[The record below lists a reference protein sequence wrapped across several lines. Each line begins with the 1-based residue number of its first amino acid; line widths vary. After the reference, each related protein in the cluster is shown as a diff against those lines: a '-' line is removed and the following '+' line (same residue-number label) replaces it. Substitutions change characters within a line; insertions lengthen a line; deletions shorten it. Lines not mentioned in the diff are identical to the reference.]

1 MGEERG
7 HVVEGCTVIAAGMP
21 RPIADGVL
29 QVRRLFGRKPVAPP
43 ADLAGRK
50 FVVTGASPGSLGY
63 EVARTLASWGGE
75 VVATCVRD
83 PAQLDRTLRDD
94 ATVHGGGSA
103 IAERLDLAD
112 RGSVEAFA
120 RRCEDRFGG
129 KLHVLVNNA
138 GILKGMFAGRGE
150 PTYAPDGSEV
160 HWRTNYLGAFH
171 LTRLLFPMLEEA
183 ARQSGDARV
192 VNVSSHQHVRAR
204 NEELFEPNAARS
216 TWAAYGLSKLA
227 MVHMCAEL
235 HRRHGSAGDFRAVA
249 LHPGTVYTNMIADG
263 FASDP
268 RLGVLPV
275 LQRLARRVLLTPEAG
290 AQTVLWC
297 ATASCVEGGGYYER
311 CAMARPSAEVLDV
324 EAGARLWETSARW
337 ADSHARGRPLALP
350 G

>member
-1 MGEERG
+1 MI
-7 HVVEGCTVIAAGMP
+7 TAGMP
-21 RPIADGVL
+21 RAIADGVHH
-29 QVRRLFGRKPVAPP
+29 VGRLFGRKPVSPR
-43 ADLAGRK
+43 ADLAGRT

-63 EVARTLASWGGE
+63 EVARTLASWGGD

-83 PAQLDRTLRDD
+83 PATLRRALRDD
-94 ATVHGGGSA
+94 VTARSGGSA
-103 IAERLDLAD
+103 IAERVDLAE
-112 RGSVEAFA
+112 RGSVAAFA
-120 RRCEDRFGG
+120 RRCEERFAG
-129 KLHVLVNNA
+129 KLHVLINNA
-138 GILKGMFAGRGE
+138 GILKGLFAGRGE
-150 PTYAPDGSEV
+150 PTYAPDGMEI

-204 NEELFEPNAARS
+204 NHQLFEPSATRS
-216 TWAAYGLSKLA
+216 TWDAYGLSKLA

-263 FASDP
+263 FASDR
-268 RLGVLPV
+268 RLRILRPV
-275 LQRLARRVLLTPEAG
+275 LKRLARGVLLTPEAG

-311 CAMARPSAEVLDV
+311 CAAERPSAAVLDEEV
-324 EAGARLWETSARW
+324 GARLWEDSARW
-337 ADSHARGRPLALP
+337 ADSQARGTSPWPPLAAGRSP
-350 G
+350 ADGS